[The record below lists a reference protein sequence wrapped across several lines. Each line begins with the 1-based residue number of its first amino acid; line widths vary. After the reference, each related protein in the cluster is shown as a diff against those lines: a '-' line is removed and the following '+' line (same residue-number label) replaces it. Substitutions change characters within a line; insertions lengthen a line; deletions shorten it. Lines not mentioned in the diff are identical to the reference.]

1 MKHFSRN
8 CSKPGHCKEVNR
20 PGRIATLAPLV
31 FVFLGLLGCNV
42 GPKYLRP
49 AVPAPAAFK
58 ESGPLQAPDGTV
70 WKPAQPLDAMLRG
83 KWWEIY
89 QEPELNSLEEKLNIS
104 NQNIARAFENFMAAR
119 AQVQQAR
126 SNYYPTISVGASYAR
141 NRSSQSQTTAT
152 SLSKGNPNSNM
163 FNLPFDV
170 AWEPDLWG
178 RVRNTVRQSAN
189 AAQVSAAD
197 LENQKLTEQANL
209 AIFYFELRGQ
219 DALQDLFQKTVE
231 VDRQSLELTRVL
243 YKTGIDN
250 DEAVAQAEITLKSSQ
265 AALTNVGIAHAQFEH
280 AIALLVG
287 EPASTFSI
295 PVRPLTTHVPDIP
308 VGLPSDLLERRPDIA
323 SAERTMA
330 EANAL
335 IGAQKAAY
343 YPTVSITGT
352 AGFASSTFSKW
363 LTSPSRYWAFGP
375 TASETVF
382 DGGLRKSTMAQFMAL
397 YNADVA
403 NYKRVVLTAF
413 QQTEDNL
420 AALRLLNEEIQQQQE
435 TVASAQ
441 RFVDVASVRYKTGLD
456 PYLNVFTAQ
465 SILLANQQTVI
476 TLRVQQITSS
486 VQLIESL
493 GGGWEVT
500 QLPTEQQVQA
510 KRPQGSYPAR

>member
-1 MKHFSRN
+1 MKQFLRN
-8 CSKPGHCKEVNR
+8 SSSPEETQEVNR
-20 PGRIATLAPLV
+20 PDGIALTTL
-31 FVFLGLLGCNV
+31 FVLALLGLLGCNV
-42 GPKYLRP
+42 GPKYIRP
-49 AVPAPAAFK
+49 AVPAPSAFK
-58 ESGPLQAPDGTV
+58 ESGPQQAPDGTV
-70 WKPAQPLDAMLRG
+70 WKPAQPQDAMHRG

-89 QEPELNSLEEKLNIS
+89 QEPELNSLEEELNIS

-126 SNYYPTISVGASYAR
+126 SNYYPTVSVGVSYSR
-141 NRSSQSQTTAT
+141 NRSSQSQA
-152 SLSKGNPNSNM
+152 SASGLSKVNPNSNA

-219 DALQDLFQKTVE
+219 DGLEDLLRKTVE
-231 VDRQSLELTRVL
+231 LDRQSLELTRVL
-243 YKTGIDN
+243 YKTGLDN

-265 AALTNVGIAHAQFEH
+265 AALTNVGIARAQFEH

-287 EPASTFSI
+287 EPASNFSI
-295 PVRPLTTHVPDIP
+295 PVKPLTTQVPSIP

-330 EANAL
+330 QANAL
-335 IGAQKAAY
+335 IGVQKAAY
-343 YPTVSITGT
+343 YPAVSITGT
-352 AGFASSTFSKW
+352 AGFAASTFSKW
-363 LTSPSRYWAFGP
+363 LTSPSRYWSIGP

-382 DGGLRKSTMAQFMAL
+382 DGGLRKSTMAQFTAN

-403 NYKRVVLTAF
+403 NYKQVVLAAF
-413 QQTEDNL
+413 QQTEDSL
-420 AALRLLNEEIQQQQE
+420 AALCLLSQEIAQE
-435 TVASAQ
+435 QGTVASAQ

-465 SILLANQQTVI
+465 AILLANQQTLI
-476 TLRVQQITSS
+476 TLRAQQMTSS

-493 GGGWEVT
+493 GGGWDVM
-500 QLPTEQQVQA
+500 QLPTEQQVQT
-510 KRPQGSYPAR
+510 KRP

>member
-1 MKHFSRN
+1 MKRFLQSW
-8 CSKPGHCKEVNR
+8 SLPGNRREVNR
-20 PGRIATLAPLV
+20 PSSAATLAPFA

-42 GPKYLRP
+42 GPKYVRP
-49 AVPAPAAFK
+49 IVPAPSTFK
-58 ESGPLQAPDGTV
+58 ESAPEQAPDGTV
-70 WKPAQPLDAMLRG
+70 WKPAQPEDATLRG

-119 AQVQQAR
+119 AQVLQAR
-126 SNYYPTISVGASYAR
+126 SAYYPTISVGPSYAR
-141 NRSSQSQTTAT
+141 NRSSQSQTGAAG
-152 SLSKGNPNSNM
+152 LSKGNPNNNT

-197 LENQKLTEQANL
+197 LENQRLIEQANL
-209 AIFYFELRGQ
+209 AIFYFELSGQ
-219 DALQDLFQKTVE
+219 DALENLFRKTVE

-243 YKTGIDN
+243 YKTGLDN

-265 AALTNVGIAHAQFEH
+265 AALTNTGIARAQFEH
-280 AIALLVG
+280 AIALMVG

-295 PVRPLTTHVPDIP
+295 PVQPLTTQVPNIP

-335 IGAQKAAY
+335 IGVQKAAY

-352 AGFASSTFSKW
+352 AGFASATFSKW
-363 LTSPSRYWAFGP
+363 LTSPSRYWSFGP
-375 TASETVF
+375 TASEVVF

-403 NYKRVVLTAF
+403 NYRQVVLTAF

-420 AALRLLNEEIQQQQE
+420 AALRLLTQEIQQQQE

-441 RFVDVASVRYKTGLD
+441 RFFDVASVRYKTGLD

-465 SILLANQQTVI
+465 STLLANQLTVV
-476 TLRVQQITSS
+476 TLRVQQVTSS

-493 GGGWEVT
+493 GGGWDVG
-500 QLPTEQQVQA
+500 QLPTEQRVQA
-510 KRPQGSYPAR
+510 KRP

>member
-1 MKHFSRN
+1 MTDLLQKNFSPEE
-8 CSKPGHCKEVNR
+8 SQEVNR
-20 PGRIATLAPLV
+20 PGRMPIRALFAFAL
-31 FVFLGLLGCNV
+31 LGLLGCNV
-42 GPKYLRP
+42 GPKYIRP
-49 AVPAPAAFK
+49 AVPAPSAFK
-58 ESGPLQAPDGTV
+58 ESGPQQAPDGTV
-70 WKPAQPLDAMLRG
+70 WKPAQPQDAMLRG

-126 SNYYPTISVGASYAR
+126 SAYYPTVSIGASYAR
-141 NRSSQSQTTAT
+141 NRSSQSQTSAPG
-152 SLSKGNPNSNM
+152 LSKANPNSNA

-219 DALQDLFQKTVE
+219 DALTDLLRKTVE

-243 YKTGIDN
+243 YKTGLDN

-265 AALTNVGIAHAQFEH
+265 AALTNVGIARAQFEH
-280 AIALLVG
+280 AIALMVG
-287 EPASTFSI
+287 EPASNFSI
-295 PVRPLTTHVPDIP
+295 PVKPLTTQVPDIP

-335 IGAQKAAY
+335 IGVQKAAY
-343 YPTVSITGT
+343 YPAVSITGT
-352 AGFASSTFSKW
+352 AGFAASTFSKW
-363 LTSPSRYWAFGP
+363 LTSPSRYWSFGP

-382 DGGLRKSTMAQFMAL
+382 DGGLRKSTMAQFTAL
-397 YNADVA
+397 YDADVA
-403 NYKRVVLTAF
+403 NYKQVILTAF

-420 AALRLLNEEIQQQQE
+420 AALRLLTQEIEQEQE

-465 SILLANQQTVI
+465 AILLSNQQTLI
-476 TLRVQQITSS
+476 TLRAQQMTSS

-493 GGGWEVT
+493 GGGWDVT
-500 QLPTEQQVQA
+500 QLPTERRAQA
-510 KRPQGSYPAR
+510 KRP

>member
-1 MKHFSRN
+1 MKPLLENSSSPGGRKAVSRL
-8 CSKPGHCKEVNR
+8 GHTAIC
-20 PGRIATLAPLV
+20 ALSAFAL
-31 FVFLGLLGCNV
+31 LGPLGCNV
-42 GPKYLRP
+42 GPKYIRP
-49 AVPAPAAFK
+49 VVPAPSAFK
-58 ESGPLQAPDGTV
+58 ESGPQQAPDGTV
-70 WKPAQPLDAMLRG
+70 WKPAQPQDAMLRG
-83 KWWEIY
+83 KWWESY
-89 QEPELNSLEEKLNIS
+89 QEPELNSLEEQLNIS
-104 NQNIARAFENFMAAR
+104 NQNIARAFEDFMAAR

-126 SNYYPTISVGASYAR
+126 SAYYPTVSVGPSYAR
-141 NRSSQSQTTAT
+141 NRASQSQTTAQV
-152 SLSKGNPNSNM
+152 SAKGNPNSNT

-197 LENQKLTEQANL
+197 LENQRLTEQANL
-209 AIFYFELRGQ
+209 AVFFFELRGQ
-219 DALQDLFQKTVE
+219 DALEDLFQKTVE
-231 VDRQSLELTRVL
+231 IDRQSLELTRVL
-243 YKTGIDN
+243 YKTGLDN

-265 AALTNVGIAHAQFEH
+265 AAATNAGIARAQFEH
-280 AIALLVG
+280 AIALMVG
-287 EPASTFSI
+287 EPASTFSV
-295 PVRPLTTHVPDIP
+295 PVRPLTTQVPEIP

-335 IGAQKAAY
+335 IGVQKAAY
-343 YPTVSITGT
+343 YPALSITGT
-352 AGFASSTFSKW
+352 AGFAASTFSKW
-363 LTSPSRYWAFGP
+363 LTSSSRYWSFGP

-382 DGGLRKSTMAQFMAL
+382 DGGLRKSTMAQFTAL

-403 NYKRVVLTAF
+403 NYKEVVLAAF

-420 AALRLLNEEIQQQQE
+420 ATLRLLTKEIEQEQE

-465 SILLANQQTVI
+465 AILLANQQTVI
-476 TLRVQQITSS
+476 TLRVQQMTSS

-493 GGGWEVT
+493 GGGWDVN
-500 QLPTEQQVQA
+500 QLPTERQVQA
-510 KRPQGSYPAR
+510 KRSR

>member
-1 MKHFSRN
+1 MKQLLQN
-8 CSKPGHCKEVNR
+8 CSSPGEKQEVIG
-20 PGRIATLAPLV
+20 PGRIVTLAL
-31 FVFLGLLGCNV
+31 FVFAHLTLLGCNV

-49 AVPAPAAFK
+49 AVPAPPTFK
-58 ESGPLQAPDGTV
+58 ESGPQQAPDGTV
-70 WKPAQPLDAMLRG
+70 WKPAQPQDAMLRG

-104 NQNIARAFENFMAAR
+104 NQNIARAFEDFMAAR

-126 SNYYPTISVGASYAR
+126 SAYYPTLSVGPSYAR

-152 SLSKGNPNSNM
+152 SFSKGNPNSNT

-219 DALQDLFQKTVE
+219 DALEDLFRKTVE

-265 AALTNVGIAHAQFEH
+265 AALTNVGIARAQFEH

-287 EPASTFSI
+287 EPASTFSV
-295 PVRPLTTHVPDIP
+295 PVKPLTTEVPDIP

-323 SAERTMA
+323 GAERTMA

-343 YPTVSITGT
+343 YPAVSITGT
-352 AGFASSTFSKW
+352 GGFAASTFSKW
-363 LTSPSRYWAFGP
+363 LTSPSRYWSFGP

-382 DGGLRKSTMAQFMAL
+382 DGGLRTSTMAQFTAL

-403 NYKRVVLTAF
+403 NYKQVVLVAF

-420 AALRLLNEEIQQQQE
+420 AALRLLTQEIQQEQE

-465 SILLANQQTVI
+465 AILLANQQTVI
-476 TLRVQQITSS
+476 TLRVQQMTSS

-493 GGGWEVT
+493 GGGWDVT

-510 KRPQGSYPAR
+510 KRP

>member
-1 MKHFSRN
+1 MKRFLPY
-8 CSKPGHCKEVNR
+8 CSSSGGSQEVDR
-20 PGRIATLAPLV
+20 LGRIATWALLV
-31 FVFLGLLGCNV
+31 FVFLGPVGCNV
-42 GPKYLRP
+42 GPKYIRP
-49 AVPAPAAFK
+49 AVPAPSAFK
-58 ESGPLQAPDGTV
+58 ESSPQQAPDGTV
-70 WKPAQPLDAMLRG
+70 WKPTQPRDATLRG

-89 QEPELNSLEEKLNIS
+89 QEPELNSLEEELNIS
-104 NQNIARAFENFMAAR
+104 NQNIARSFENFMAAR

-126 SNYYPTISVGASYAR
+126 SAYYPTVSVGVSYAR
-141 NRSSQSQTTAT
+141 NRSSQSQTSAPG
-152 SLSKGNPNSNM
+152 LSKTNPNSNA

-219 DALQDLFQKTVE
+219 DALEDLLRKTVE

-243 YKTGIDN
+243 YKTGLDN

-265 AALTNVGIAHAQFEH
+265 AALTNVGIARAQFEH

-287 EPASTFSI
+287 EPASNFSI
-295 PVRPLTTHVPDIP
+295 PVKPLTTQVPDIP

-330 EANAL
+330 EANAQ
-335 IGAQKAAY
+335 IGVQKAAY
-343 YPTVSITGT
+343 YPAVSLTGT
-352 AGFASSTFSKW
+352 AGFAASTFSKW
-363 LTSPSRYWAFGP
+363 LTSPSRYWSIGP

-382 DGGLRKSTMAQFMAL
+382 DGGLRKSTMAQFMAN

-403 NYKRVVLTAF
+403 NYKQSVLAAF

-420 AALRLLNEEIQQQQE
+420 AALRLLTQEIEQEQE

-465 SILLANQQTVI
+465 AILLANQQTLI
-476 TLRVQQITSS
+476 TLRSQQMTSS

-493 GGGWEVT
+493 GGGWDVT
-500 QLPTEQQVQA
+500 QLPTERQVQA
-510 KRPQGSYPAR
+510 KRP

>member
-1 MKHFSRN
+1 MKLFLPSY
-8 CSKPGHCKEVNR
+8 SSPGGRKEVTWPSR
-20 PGRIATLAPLV
+20 VATFALLV
-31 FVFLGLLGCNV
+31 FSLLGLPGCNV

-49 AVPAPAAFK
+49 AVPAPSAFK
-58 ESGPLQAPDGTV
+58 ESGPQQAPDGTF
-70 WKPAQPLDAMLRG
+70 WKPAQPQDAMLRG

-89 QEPELNSLEEKLNIS
+89 QEPELNSLEEELNIS
-104 NQNIARAFENFMAAR
+104 NQNIARAFEDFMAAR

-126 SNYYPTISVGASYAR
+126 SAYYPTVSVGPSYAR
-141 NRSSQSQTTAT
+141 NRASQSQTTAQV
-152 SLSKGNPNSNM
+152 SSKGNPNSNA

-197 LENQKLTEQANL
+197 LENQRLTEQANL
-209 AIFYFELRGQ
+209 AVFFFELRGQ
-219 DALQDLFQKTVE
+219 DALEDLFQKTVE
-231 VDRQSLELTRVL
+231 IDRQSLELTRVL
-243 YKTGIDN
+243 YKTGLDN

-265 AALTNVGIAHAQFEH
+265 AAATNAGIARAQFEH
-280 AIALLVG
+280 AIALLVA
-287 EPASTFSI
+287 EPASTFSM
-295 PVRPLTTHVPDIP
+295 PVRPLTTQVPDIP
-308 VGLPSDLLERRPDIA
+308 VGLPSDLLERRPDVA
-323 SAERTMA
+323 AAERTMA

-352 AGFASSTFSKW
+352 AGFAASTFSKW
-363 LTSPSRYWAFGP
+363 LTSPSRYWSFGP
-375 TASETVF
+375 IASENIF
-382 DGGLRKSTMAQFMAL
+382 DGGLRKSTMAQFTAL

-403 NYKRVVLTAF
+403 NYKEVVLAAF

-420 AALRLLNEEIQQQQE
+420 AALRLLTKELEQE
-435 TVASAQ
+435 QATVASAK

-465 SILLANQQTVI
+465 AILLANQQTVI
-476 TLRVQQITSS
+476 MLRVQQMTSS

-493 GGGWEVT
+493 GGGWDVN
-500 QLPTEQQVQA
+500 QLPTERQVQV
-510 KRPQGSYPAR
+510 KRP

>member
-1 MKHFSRN
+1 M
-8 CSKPGHCKEVNR
+8 P
-20 PGRIATLAPLV
+20 
-31 FVFLGLLGCNV
+31 GCNV
-42 GPKYLRP
+42 GPKYFRP
-49 AVPAPAAFK
+49 AVPAPPAFK
-58 ESGPLQAPDGTV
+58 ESGPQQAPDGTV
-70 WKPAQPLDAMLRG
+70 WKPAQPQDAMLRG
-83 KWWEIY
+83 KWWEIF

-104 NQNIARAFENFMAAR
+104 DQNIARAFENFMAAR

-126 SNYYPTISVGASYAR
+126 SAYYPTVSVGPSYAR
-141 NRSSQSQTTAT
+141 NRSSQSQTNAS
-152 SLSKGNPNSNM
+152 SLSKGNPNSNT

-178 RVRNTVRQSAN
+178 RVRNTVRQSVN

-197 LENQKLTEQANL
+197 LENQKLAEQANL

-219 DALQDLFQKTVE
+219 DALEDLFRKTVE

-250 DEAVAQAEITLKSSQ
+250 DEAVAQAEITLKSSE
-265 AALTNVGIAHAQFEH
+265 AALTNSAIARAQFEH

-287 EPASTFSI
+287 EPASTFSVA
-295 PVRPLTTHVPDIP
+295 VRPLTTQAPDIP

-323 SAERTMA
+323 AAERTMA

-352 AGFASSTFSKW
+352 AGFAASTFSKW
-363 LTSPSRYWAFGP
+363 LTSPSRYWSFGP

-382 DGGLRKSTMAQFMAL
+382 DGGLRKSTMAQFTAL

-403 NYKRVVLTAF
+403 NYKQVVLAAF

-420 AALRLLNEEIQQQQE
+420 AALRLLTQEIEQEQE

-441 RFVDVASVRYKTGLD
+441 RFFDVASARYKTGLD

-465 SILLANQQTVI
+465 AILLANQQTVI
-476 TLRVQQITSS
+476 TLRVQQMTSS

-493 GGGWEVT
+493 GGGWDVD
-500 QLPTEQQVQA
+500 QLPTERQIQA
-510 KRPQGSYPAR
+510 KRP

>member
-1 MKHFSRN
+1 MKPLLENSSSPGDRKAVSRLGQTAI
-8 CSKPGHCKEVNR
+8 CALS
-20 PGRIATLAPLV
+20 AFAL
-31 FVFLGLLGCNV
+31 LGLLGCNV
-42 GPKYLRP
+42 GPKYIRP
-49 AVPAPAAFK
+49 AVPAPSAFK
-58 ESGPLQAPDGTV
+58 ESGPQQAPDGTV
-70 WKPAQPLDAMLRG
+70 WKPAQPQDATLRG
-83 KWWEIY
+83 NWWEIY
-89 QEPELNSLEEKLNIS
+89 QEPELNSLEEKLDIS

-126 SNYYPTISVGASYAR
+126 SAYYPTVSVGVSYAR
-141 NRSSQSQTTAT
+141 NRSSQSQTTAPGLT
-152 SLSKGNPNSNM
+152 KANPNSNA

-178 RVRNTVRQSAN
+178 RVRNTVRQTAN

-219 DALQDLFQKTVE
+219 DALADLLRKTVD

-243 YKTGIDN
+243 YKTGLDN

-265 AALTNVGIAHAQFEH
+265 AALTNVGIARAQFEH
-280 AIALLVG
+280 AIALMVG
-287 EPASTFSI
+287 EPASNFSI
-295 PVRPLTTHVPDIP
+295 PVKPLTTQVPDIP

-335 IGAQKAAY
+335 IGVQKAAY
-343 YPTVSITGT
+343 YPAVSITGT
-352 AGFASSTFSKW
+352 AGFAASTFSKW
-363 LTSPSRYWAFGP
+363 LTSPSRYWSFGP
-375 TASETVF
+375 TASEIVF
-382 DGGLRKSTMAQFMAL
+382 DGGLRKSTMAQFTAL
-397 YNADVA
+397 YDADVA
-403 NYKRVVLTAF
+403 NYKQVILTAF

-420 AALRLLNEEIQQQQE
+420 AALRLLTQEIEQEQE

-465 SILLANQQTVI
+465 AILLANQQTLI
-476 TLRVQQITSS
+476 TLRAQQMTSS

-493 GGGWEVT
+493 GGGWDVT
-500 QLPTEQQVQA
+500 QLPTERQAQA
-510 KRPQGSYPAR
+510 KRP